1 MRFDTRRVSAHLVTQ
16 LQKGRPHVEVTYDS
30 GDLIRVSLEN
40 NAIVQIYL
48 IENPITV
55 YEIMGIVAANTGIGT
70 YSLFILW
77 RDLLLPIDG
86 VRYRPNDWMEALLT
100 LHGDK
105 IYAFDA
111 YYGEEFYI
119 FPVYFEG
126 TGKERVIRHGTT
138 IDATRL
144 YIETISTNSPLVAGV
159 WRIANFEAQR
169 QQAGSTDDTP
179 VNVPYTPMTMYYRQ
193 LGVPESAGYPAIKRA
208 YRRLARK
215 YHPDLNT
222 DPAATVRMQQIN
234 EAYERILEDLK
245 GRGLL
250 NDK

>member
-40 NAIVQIYL
+40 NAVVQIYL

-86 VRYRPNDWMEALLT
+86 VRYQPNDWMEALLT

-111 YYGEEFYI
+111 YYGEDFYI

-126 TGKERVIRHGTT
+126 TGRERMIRHGTT

-144 YIETISTNSPLVAGV
+144 YIETISITSPLVAGV
-159 WRIANFEAQR
+159 WRIANFEASR
-169 QQAGSTDDTP
+169 TQANPSDETP
-179 VNVPYTPMTMYYRQ
+179 VNVPYTAMTVYYRQ
-193 LGVPESAGYPAIKRA
+193 LGIPETSGQAAVKRA
-208 YRRLARK
+208 YRKLARK

-222 DPAATVRMQQIN
+222 DPAATVKMQQIN
-234 EAYERILEDLK
+234 DAYERILADLK
-245 GRGLL
+245 QRGLL
-250 NDK
+250 DDK